1 MDGSG
6 PVSWDTVAILTLVL
20 DADVPQGQ
28 EPLPLHGGAGGHLPQ
43 VLKHQL
49 LLPTAKYNVL
59 MTVKVVVYAGGKVL
73 VSSCYSQG
81 GKIHNHKAYSMIYY
95 KIMVDFEV
103 FLYKL
108 FKMSIK

>member
-1 MDGSG
+1 MDGGG
-6 PVSWDTVAILTLVL
+6 PVSGDTVAVLTLVL

-59 MTVKVVVYAGGKVL
+59 MSVKVVVCAEGKVLVL

-81 GKIHNHKAYSMIYY
+81 GKIHSHKAYSMILQ
-95 KIMVDFEV
+95 DNGQF
-103 FLYKL
+103 
-108 FKMSIK
+108 